1 MLPKLI
7 AQGDQSVEPIT
18 LAQAQLHLRLDLEAG
33 QHPDDSLVSA
43 LITVARQD
51 AENYTGLAL
60 TQQTFVAYYDEFPTD
75 DLDLGIWPVRSITSV
90 QYVDSDGNTQTFSS
104 TAYRLDPNDKPAVLQ
119 YVDAWPQTK
128 AQKNAVTVTF
138 VAGYA
143 AGSPTRWNLP
153 KPIYQ
158 AMLMMIGHLYENRE
172 SVNVGN
178 MVTAYPLGMMHLLTP
193 YRLKMGV

>member
-7 AQGDQSVEPIT
+7 AQGDQSVEPVT

-60 TQQTFVAYYDEFPTD
+60 TQQTFVAYFDEFPTD

-90 QYVDSDGNTQTFSS
+90 QYVDIDGNTQTFSS
-104 TAYRLDPNDKPAVLQ
+104 TGYRLDPNEKPAVLQ

-128 AQKNAVTVTF
+128 AQNNAVTVTF

-193 YRLKMGV
+193 YRIKMGI

>member
-7 AQGDQSVEPIT
+7 AQVDQSVEPIT

-119 YVDAWPQTK
+119 YVDAWPPTK
-128 AQKNAVTVTF
+128 VQKNAVTVTF

-178 MVTAYPLGMMHLLTP
+178 MVTPYPLGMMHLLTP
-193 YRLKMGV
+193 YRIKMGV